1 MRCSLIILMYQKTR
15 AQDDTSAANSDS
27 LFDSPMEMRMF
38 LQLPFRLPSPAWCA
52 SLEDPAP
59 GGGLNWQDN
68 DNNSLLIGLMRGL
81 GRERK
86 RSWKSKKEGDKDR
99 NIYSTGVQDKI
110 SNWNQQLTFCV
121 SGERV
126 GRDLKSGFTS
136 LTLFIGNMIIFISKL
151 YHSMS

>member
-1 MRCSLIILMYQKTR
+1 
-15 AQDDTSAANSDS
+15 
-27 LFDSPMEMRMF
+27 
-38 LQLPFRLPSPAWCA
+38 
-52 SLEDPAP
+52 
-59 GGGLNWQDN
+59 
-68 DNNSLLIGLMRGL
+68 MRGL

-121 SGERV
+121 SREWA

-151 YHSMS
+151 YHPMS